1 MSEGL
6 YGPWLTV
13 PGVRGVGAFAARD
26 LAVRPAPASV
36 AHACFSLPGYSA
48 WRYTDGVL
56 LPLPMMQAR
65 TGCLILIG
73 VPRRF
78 I

>member
-1 MSEGL
+1 M
-6 YGPWLTV
+6 YGQWLI

-26 LAVRPAPASV
+26 LAVRPAPASAARV
-36 AHACFSLPGYSA
+36 CFSLPGFSA

-56 LPLPMMQAR
+56 MPLPMMQAR
-65 TGCLILIG
+65 TSYLILIG